1 MSSQKQI
8 HENWNKFLKERP
20 STTLP
25 GHKQIQGSGFA
36 KLEPEEDPRVMGPDK
51 QADAPA
57 ALAWWKTLPEPQKS
71 DLHKSGEAAMINA
84 WREAGKPEAGG
95 EEAAEEPSKI
105 IAGINSLSYP
115 DSLLNM
121 LKNVELT
128 GPQKRQLLS
137 LMLKATEQDDIVLEA
152 IGDAQ
157 RDPRTFSPKTSERLN
172 DLIDSFNLKPK
183 AKNNLEKV
191 LNKWAKMNT
200 VKFSKAPSYGTA
212 LSPDELPPEAP
223 MDDED
228 TSDEP
233 TVTGRAVS
241 PEAPMDDEDTADEPT
256 VTGQPETAPQSQPD
270 EIEMDGVRYSSVAG
284 QAWDSVNS
292 KWIENPTPED
302 AINAIMRE
310 MGNWRAGEDV
320 KYKDARKQLEYLEAL
335 VKRGGG
341 LSIEDTATGDKDIIP
356 KWVPTRS
363 DDPRA
368 AGSYELYPDNNYTYA
383 LYTPFSMENFFKQM
397 RANVPK
403 ILDPFGARAGMKLSK
418 NVSPRSQ
425 EFLKMFVK
433 EFKRV
438 FQSRRKPEDPKNL
451 EESFDRLQTLA
462 GINKRIL

>member
-8 HENWNKFLKERP
+8 HENWNMFLKEYTP

-25 GHKQIQGSGFA
+25 GLKQKRGPTSNEP
-36 KLEPEEDPRVMGPDK
+36 EPEEDPRVMGPDK

-57 ALAWWKTLPEPQKS
+57 ALAWWETLPEPQKS
-71 DLHKSGEAAMINA
+71 DLHKSGEAATVLA

-95 EEAAEEPSKI
+95 EEAAEEPSKV

-157 RDPRTFSPKTSERLN
+157 RDPRTFSPKTSKRLN

-200 VKFSKAPSYGTA
+200 VKFSKAA
-212 LSPDELPPEAP
+212 

-228 TSDEP
+228 TADEP
-233 TVTGRAVS
+233 TATDRAVS
-241 PEAPMDDEDTADEPT
+241 PEAPMDDEDISDEPT
-256 VTGQPETAPQSQPD
+256 EPGRAVSPARQPAMAAPEEPARSQAPAAD
-270 EIEMDGVRYSSVAG
+270 SQYADKG
-284 QAWDSVNS
+284 WDPASGE
-292 KWIENPTPED
+292 WIENPTD
-302 AINAIMRE
+302 DVALKAIIQNL
-310 MGNWRAGEDV
+310 GDWRANRGQ
-320 KYKDARKQLEYLEAL
+320 YKKARKQLEFLEDL
-335 VKRGGG
+335 VERGGG
-341 LSIEDTATGDKDIIP
+341 LFIEDGETGDKNVTP
-356 KWVPTRS
+356 KWAPHE
-363 DDPRA
+363 DPDY
-368 AGSYELYPDNNYTYA
+368 AGGYQIQPQLFYFDLYAPA
-383 LYTPFSMENFFKQM
+383 SMADFFKQAV
-397 RANVPK
+397 ANVPAFLTNRK
-403 ILDPFGARAGMKLSK
+403 TAGMKLSK
-418 NVSPRSQ
+418 NISPRNQ
-425 EFLKMFVK
+425 QYLKMFVK
-433 EFKRV
+433 EFKKG
-438 FQSRRKPEDPKNL
+438 FESRRKPEDPKNL